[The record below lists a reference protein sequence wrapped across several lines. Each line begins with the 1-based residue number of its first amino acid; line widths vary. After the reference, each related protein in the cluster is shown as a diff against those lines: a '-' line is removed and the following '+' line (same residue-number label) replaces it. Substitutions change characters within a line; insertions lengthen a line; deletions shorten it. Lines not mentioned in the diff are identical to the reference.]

1 VGSKAQWWA
10 LTSISRVGP
19 KTVGR
24 LLEQYGGLDEALE
37 AGTEALVATGIL
49 RPDQGKQLTK
59 RLARIEE
66 WEAAVD
72 ELSME
77 SIDVLTL
84 DSEDYP
90 DLLRHASTP
99 PPLLFVRG
107 SERGALQ
114 APAVSIV
121 GARDASEEG
130 QQYATAL
137 AQTLAGA
144 GVVVVSGMAVG
155 IDLAAHEG
163 ALAGGGLTVG
173 VLGCGLLSPRG
184 PDPEFLEDVCRSG
197 VVISELGPNAPPT
210 VANLMAR
217 NRIVAALSRAL
228 VVVEFGATTGSV
240 NAAANARAAG
250 RPAFLGP
257 IAATQPAGLAE
268 LGAGATQLGDP
279 GEVGA
284 LLEAL
289 ARPLPPAPDGPD
301 DLPGGQLSLPL

>member
-1 VGSKAQWWA
+1 MASKAQWWA

-19 KTVGR
+19 KTIHR
-24 LLEQYGGLDEALE
+24 LLAQYEGLDEALE
-37 AGTEALVATGIL
+37 AGPEALVASGL
-49 RPDQGKQLTK
+49 LKPDQGKQLTK

-77 SIDVLTL
+77 SIDLLPL
-84 DSEDYP
+84 DSDDYP
-90 DLLRHASTP
+90 DLLRHAKAP

-107 SERGALQ
+107 GNREALH

-130 QQYATAL
+130 LQYATAL
-137 AQTLAGA
+137 AHSLASA
-144 GVVVVSGMAVG
+144 GVVVVSGMAAG
-155 IDLAAHEG
+155 IDFAAHEG

-197 VVISELGPNAPPT
+197 VVVSELGPNAPPT

-268 LGAGATQLGDP
+268 LAAGAYQLGDP
-279 GEVGA
+279 GEIGA

-289 ARPLPPAPDGPD
+289 ERPLGPLPDGPD
-301 DLPGGQLSLPL
+301 DLPDGQLALPL